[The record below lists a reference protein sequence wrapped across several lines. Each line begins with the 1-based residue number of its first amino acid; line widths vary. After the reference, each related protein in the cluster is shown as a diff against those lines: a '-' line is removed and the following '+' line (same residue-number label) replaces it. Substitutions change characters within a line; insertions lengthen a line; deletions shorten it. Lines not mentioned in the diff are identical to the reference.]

1 MASHNLLGA
10 EGEKAAV
17 DFLISKGLIIRER
30 NWRFR
35 HLEVDIIAESAG
47 GCLHIVEVK
56 TRATDLHFSP
66 LQAIT
71 KAKIMHLVNA
81 ARAYMGYYQLKR
93 EVQFDVVAVVGN
105 PGNFQIAYYPRCFYP
120 PLRTYR

>member
-10 EGEKAAV
+10 EGENAAA

-30 NWRFR
+30 NWRFQ

-93 EVQFDVVAVVGN
+93 EVQFDVVTVVGN
-105 PGNFQIAYYPRCFYP
+105 PGNFQIDYYPRCFYP